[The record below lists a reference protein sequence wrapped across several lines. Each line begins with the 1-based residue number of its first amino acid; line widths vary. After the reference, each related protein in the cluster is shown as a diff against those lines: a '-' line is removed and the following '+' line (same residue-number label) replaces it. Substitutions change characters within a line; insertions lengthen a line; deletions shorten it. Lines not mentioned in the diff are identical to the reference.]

1 MTNIRTVLAMNMKA
15 KRKELH
21 ISQADLAE
29 KIDTSPNYIS
39 KIEAEKQFPSV
50 QMIEQLATALECDS
64 VDLFSTNM
72 IEEKRIDLIQS
83 KLLKSIN
90 SLINKTFEELK
101 EM

>member
-50 QMIEQLATALECDS
+50 QMLEQLATALECDS